1 MFRFFFLT
9 FKTWPLENE
18 TTAWLAWYFGW
29 KALFWRWWGAKQECI
44 GDLLFQTSLATENKE
59 KDWKNVI
66 NIYLRPSETK
76 QGSENLLEQVKTSS
90 SPAVWSVMGR

>member
-1 MFRFFFLT
+1 M
-9 FKTWPLENE
+9 
-18 TTAWLAWYFGW
+18 TAWLAWYFRW
-29 KALFWRWWGAKQECI
+29 KALFWRWWGAKQERI

-59 KDWKNVI
+59 KDWKNVT